1 MIGKLNRVV
10 YTGVIALLT
19 LGVLL
24 SGYFFYNKYFI
35 NQPLSTVLE
44 NSNIIT
50 SYELSEKSHSP
61 LLKLKLSPTVN
72 FAKEFQ
78 NFLNNN
84 EQMLSKKPIYLE
96 LQSNP
101 NKKILK
107 FYEEAHPVIY
117 ETLSLGNY
125 SHLQEKINY
134 LAQDYGLTKPKL
146 TIDDKYLYL
155 QLEDKENYLYLMFN
169 RSDED
174 PLIVNGLGSDF
185 L

>member
-24 SGYFFYNKYFI
+24 GGYFFYNKYFI
-35 NQPLSTVLE
+35 DQPLSTALE
-44 NSNIIT
+44 SSNIIR
-50 SYELSEKSHSP
+50 SYELTEKAHSP
-61 LLKLKLSPTVN
+61 LLKLELQSTAN
-72 FAKEFQ
+72 FAQEFH

-84 EQMLSKKPIYLE
+84 EQMLLDKPIYLE
-96 LQSNP
+96 LHSNP
-101 NKKILK
+101 NEKIKK
-107 FYEEAHPVIY
+107 FYEEVHPVIY

-125 SHLQEKINY
+125 TQLQEKIEV
-134 LAQDYGLTKPKL
+134 LANDYGLSKTKL
-146 TIDDKYLYL
+146 TVNHKYLYL

-169 RSDED
+169 RSDD
-174 PLIVNGLGSDF
+174 FPIIVNELGSDI